1 MKENLST
8 NLSANETYR
17 LLLDHLSKRSKVKI
31 DQQLEPSLIE
41 ARIRSYFVSN
51 PCDVKMELSPEKTRT
66 IIKLNFNFTMTYM
79 LCFFLWIF
87 MQVLMI
93 ALFGVM
99 DTIFIGSW
107 TTAIVLSSGLCVSV
121 RRTKKSFMEE
131 IASVILIQT

>member
-31 DQQLEPSLIE
+31 DQQLEPSLIKT
-41 ARIRSYFVSN
+41 RIRSYFVSN
-51 PCDVKMELSPEKTRT
+51 PCDVKIELSPEKTRT
-66 IIKLNFNFTMTYM
+66 IIRLNFNFTMTYM

>member
-17 LLLDHLSKRSKVKI
+17 LLLNHLSKQSKVKI

-99 DTIFIGSW
+99 DTIYIGSW
-107 TTAIVLSSGLCVSV
+107 TTTIVLASGLILSV
-121 RRTKKSFMEE
+121 RRTKKSFTKE
-131 IASVILIQT
+131 IASVIFIQ